1 MGKLSS
7 DVKDFKVETIQA
19 VTESKDSIHDS
30 LEEMVEIVAKTGN
43 MVKEVKKGVKD
54 AKLNAKTEAVEAR
67 LEKTQELLR
76 LVLKFLKKLDSDQC
90 GSRAY
95 LRSSITHNIE
105 ALKYLNLI

>member
-54 AKLNAKTEAVEAR
+54 AKLNAKTEAVEAK

-76 LVLKFLKKLDSDQC
+76 LVLKFLETSKTEVFQMPSAIEVFQRSLDFFFKKL
-90 GSRAY
+90 
-95 LRSSITHNIE
+95 IF
-105 ALKYLNLI
+105 

>member
-54 AKLNAKTEAVEAR
+54 AKLNAQTEAVEAK
-67 LEKTQELLR
+67 LEKAQELLR
-76 LVLKFLKKLDSDQC
+76 LVLKVSRKKN
-90 GSRAY
+90 
-95 LRSSITHNIE
+95 T
-105 ALKYLNLI
+105 

>member
-30 LEEMVEIVAKTGN
+30 LEEMVEIVAKTGK

-54 AKLNAKTEAVEAR
+54 AKLNAKTEALEAK

-76 LVLKFLKKLDSDQC
+76 LVLKFLEKKQL
-90 GSRAY
+90 
-95 LRSSITHNIE
+95 
-105 ALKYLNLI
+105 LILINAESAEVNVWLTAVRIDGR